1 MNKAISRALRA
12 SIEGLDVKCRDTAG
26 YADMYT
32 AGYADMYTAGY
43 ADMYTAGYADT
54 GY

>member
-1 MNKAISRALRA
+1 MRSVFRSKAMEILH
-12 SIEGLDVKCRDTAG
+12 VKCRDTAG

-54 GY
+54 GC